1 MKIVRM
7 LACCFLAASMPALA
21 QKACS
26 KADEANAEKA
36 IDRVVNWQGLHKAY
50 QDYGHCSSEAVNDTF
65 TDALL
70 RLMLQWKDVD
80 TLAGTVDR
88 DAGYKKWM
96 HARLSSPA
104 AKDDRESVYARAKKD
119 CPGKHAAFC
128 TELADVV
135 KSTGGGSRASSAPS
149 SAPSDALNFD
159 TIKPL
164 GSSAP
169 QEKKK

>member
-1 MKIVRM
+1 MKIARLLVCCA
-7 LACCFLAASMPALA
+7 LAVSMPALA

-50 QDYGHCSSEAVNDTF
+50 QDYGHCSSEAVNETF

-80 TLAGTVDR
+80 TLAGSVDR

-96 HARLSSPA
+96 HARLLSPA
-104 AKDDRESVYARAKKD
+104 AKDDRDSVYARAKKD

-128 TELADVV
+128 SELADVV
-135 KSTGGGSRASSAPS
+135 KSTGGGSGKASS

>member
-1 MKIVRM
+1 MKIVRIWV
-7 LACCFLAASMPALA
+7 ACVLAASMPALA
-21 QKACS
+21 QKTCS

-50 QDYGHCSSEAVNDTF
+50 QDYGHCGTDAVNETF

-80 TLAGTVDR
+80 TLAASVDK

-96 HARLSSPA
+96 HARLLSPA
-104 AKDDRESVYARAKKD
+104 AKDDRDNVYARAKKD

-128 TELADVV
+128 SELADVV
-135 KSTGGGSRASSAPS
+135 KTTGGGSGKAPS

>member
-1 MKIVRM
+1 MKIARLLV
-7 LACCFLAASMPALA
+7 CCALAASMPALA

-50 QDYGHCSSEAVNDTF
+50 QDFGHCSTEAVNESF

-80 TLAGTVDR
+80 TLAGSVAR
-88 DAGYKKWM
+88 DAGYKQWM
-96 HARLSSPA
+96 HARLLSPA
-104 AKDDRESVYARAKKD
+104 AKDDRDNVYARAKKD

-128 TELADVV
+128 SELADVV
-135 KSTGGGSRASSAPS
+135 KGGGSSGGKSAAPASS
-149 SAPSDALNFD
+149 D
-159 TIKPL
+159 TINFETLKPIEM
-164 GSSAP
+164 SPPA
-169 QEKKK
+169 KK